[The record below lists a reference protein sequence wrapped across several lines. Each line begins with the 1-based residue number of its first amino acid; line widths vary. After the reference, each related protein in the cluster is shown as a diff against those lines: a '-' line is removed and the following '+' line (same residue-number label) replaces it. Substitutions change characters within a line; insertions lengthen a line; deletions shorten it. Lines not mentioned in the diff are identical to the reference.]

1 MKQASSTKYI
11 SKPRLP
17 AARAVASTAL
27 LVMTPAM
34 KSVVWPAD
42 RSRRSN
48 SFPAKALLVRLANSR
63 LVGAVRGVREA
74 GVVAHVVDR
83 QFALTP
89 GGEKVCDVRF
99 GERMI
104 AVPMLPPPGMVDGVL
119 DIYDNQSA

>member
-1 MKQASSTKYI
+1 MTG
-11 SKPRLP
+11 PRTSV
-17 AARAVASTAL
+17 AVQSH
-27 LVMTPAM
+27 
-34 KSVVWPAD
+34 
-42 RSRRSN
+42 SRRIG
-48 SFPAKALLVRLANSR
+48 FEIVSR
-63 LVGAVRGVREA
+63 PIGAVRGVREA